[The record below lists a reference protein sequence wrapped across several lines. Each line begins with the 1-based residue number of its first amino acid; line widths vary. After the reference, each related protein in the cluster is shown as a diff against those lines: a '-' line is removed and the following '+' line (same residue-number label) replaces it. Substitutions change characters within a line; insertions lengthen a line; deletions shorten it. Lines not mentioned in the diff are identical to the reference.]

1 YGKNY
6 GLTNDPTMMD
16 YWRYNRTDKTTDFS
30 YLRLQSELG
39 SGFSMDNRVYMYG
52 YTNNTLSGN
61 SGTVVTGFAGAGT
74 PASPYV
80 AVTKAGDVL
89 GYNKMNKYRVLGY
102 IGQLNYS
109 FALGKIRLGGWYE
122 HADT

>member
-1 YGKNY
+1 
-6 GLTNDPTMMD
+6 
-16 YWRYNRTDKTTDFS
+16 
-30 YLRLQSELG
+30 
-39 SGFSMDNRVYMYG
+39 
-52 YTNNTLSGN
+52 
-61 SGTVVTGFAGAGT
+61 TGFAGAGT

-122 HADT
+122 HADTDRHLVDLDMTTGALSFNEKFNNGNGSAAQNA